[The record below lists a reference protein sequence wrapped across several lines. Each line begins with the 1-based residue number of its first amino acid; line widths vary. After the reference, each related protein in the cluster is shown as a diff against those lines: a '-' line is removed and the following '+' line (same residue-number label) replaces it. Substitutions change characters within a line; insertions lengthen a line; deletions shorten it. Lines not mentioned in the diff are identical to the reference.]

1 MISPRLSRNWRRLIV
16 PALAVL
22 LAACGSVGEP
32 LPPLLHIPGRVDD
45 FAVRQEASE
54 IVAEWTWPV
63 LGSEGQVFRDMERFE
78 IYSVVV
84 PPGGALPAEEAL
96 RDHGEVLTTVAAQ
109 DPATTGPG
117 TRLAVRAPL
126 AAQYGT
132 RRAFA
137 VRGVSAAG
145 RASAW
150 SELRLLDVVQ
160 PPSGASDLAATTVEQ
175 GVRLAWTPVQEAVR
189 YDVERRIAEGEFESI
204 GSAEA
209 AEFLDS
215 SPQWDMSSSYR
226 VKALKPAGDSPD
238 VPGPASNIASLTPR
252 DVFPPATPSDLRALA
267 VAIGV
272 ELSWA
277 SNSEPDLAGYRVLR
291 DGVSI
296 HEGLLESANFS
307 DQPLAAG
314 QTVTYSVTA
323 VDRSG
328 NAGTPAVVQVVG
340 PR

>member
-1 MISPRLSRNWRRLIV
+1 MIFPRLSRNWPRVIV

-32 LPPLLHIPGRVDD
+32 LPPLLHIPGRVAD
-45 FAVRQEASE
+45 FAVRQDASE
-54 IVAEWTWPV
+54 LVAEWTWPV

-78 IYSVVV
+78 IYSIVV
-84 PPGGALPAEEAL
+84 PPDSQTPSVEAL
-96 RDHGEVLTTVAAQ
+96 LEHGEVLTTVAAQ
-109 DPATTGPG
+109 NPDTTGPG

-150 SELRLLDVVQ
+150 SDLHVLNVVE
-160 PPSGASDLAATTVEQ
+160 PPSAASDLVATALEQ
-175 GVRLAWTPVQEAVR
+175 GVRLVWTPVPEAAR
-189 YDVERRIAEGEFESI
+189 YGVERRIAEGEFESI

-215 SPQWDMSSSYR
+215 SPQWEMPSSYR
-226 VKALKPAGDSPD
+226 VKALKAAGDSPD
-238 VPGPASNIASLTPR
+238 VPGPASDIASLTPR
-252 DVFPPATPSDLRALA
+252 DVFPPAAPSDLRALA
-267 VAIGV
+267 VATGV
-272 ELSWA
+272 ELSWV

-291 DGVSI
+291 DGAQI
-296 HEGLLESANFS
+296 HEGLLEAANYG
-307 DQPLAAG
+307 DQPLAEG
-314 QTVTYSVTA
+314 QTATYQVTA

-328 NAGTPAVVQVVG
+328 NASSPAEVQAVG